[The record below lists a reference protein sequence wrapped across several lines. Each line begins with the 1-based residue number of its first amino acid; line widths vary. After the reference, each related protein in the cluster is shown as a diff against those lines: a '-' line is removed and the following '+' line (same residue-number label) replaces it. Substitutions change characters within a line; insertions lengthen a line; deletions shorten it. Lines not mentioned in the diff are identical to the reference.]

1 MPKHFKKLVRDIQE
15 WSNNPTFSGS
25 DFVTTPV
32 SMKSGK
38 SQFAKR
44 PSVILPKNKS
54 PSRKQIAKEKTPYW
68 SSGGIT

>member
-1 MPKHFKKLVRDIQE
+1 MPKDFDQLKQDIQE

-25 DFVTTPV
+25 DFVTTRMSV
-32 SMKSGK
+32 RTGK
-38 SQFAKR
+38 SDFAKK
-44 PSVILPKNKS
+44 PSVVQPKNKS